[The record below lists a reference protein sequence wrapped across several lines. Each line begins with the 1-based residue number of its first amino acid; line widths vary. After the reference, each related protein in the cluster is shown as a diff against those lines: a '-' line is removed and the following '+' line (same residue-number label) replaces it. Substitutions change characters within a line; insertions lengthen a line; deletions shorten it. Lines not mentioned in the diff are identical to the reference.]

1 MADKIELNLRNEIG
15 TLKQDNLQLAYALRQ
30 VLASLERTELDR
42 ELAIE
47 SATLL
52 LARLEARNQ

>member
-30 VLASLERTELDR
+30 VLASLERTEIDR

-52 LARLEARNQ
+52 LARLEASNQ

>member
-30 VLASLERTELDR
+30 VLASLDRTETDR
-42 ELAIE
+42 QLAAE
-47 SATLL
+47 SAALL
-52 LARLEARNQ
+52 LARLESTNQ